1 MNTLIHRRR
10 VQVEKFKD
18 NMAKKNRTLE
28 KVNLVLQEIEPLT
41 QNQLIAFESQK
52 NLVLHG
58 VAGTGKTYISL
69 YLALDDMTK
78 GLYQQTVLIRSAV
91 STRDMGFLPGTDKE
105 KAAVYEEPY
114 KDICI
119 ELFQRGDAYEMLKK
133 QGLVHF
139 MTTSFIRG
147 VTLRNATIIVD
158 ECQNMSFHEL
168 DSIITRIGEGCRIV
182 FCGDFRQTDFTE
194 RSREKTGLPAFL
206 RVLKAM
212 DEFDM
217 IDFTVKDIVRSDFV
231 KKYII
236 AKEDLGL

>member
-1 MNTLIHRRR
+1 
-10 VQVEKFKD
+10 
-18 NMAKKNRTLE
+18 
-28 KVNLVLQEIEPLT
+28 
-41 QNQLIAFESQK
+41 
-52 NLVLHG
+52 
-58 VAGTGKTYISL
+58 
-69 YLALDDMTK
+69 
-78 GLYQQTVLIRSAV
+78 
-91 STRDMGFLPGTDKE
+91 
-105 KAAVYEEPY
+105 
-114 KDICI
+114 
-119 ELFQRGDAYEMLKK
+119 MLKK

-168 DSIITRIGEGCRIV
+168 DSIITRIGEGCRVV

>member
-1 MNTLIHRRR
+1 MAARKPKTL
-10 VQVEKFKD
+10 D
-18 NMAKKNRTLE
+18 

-78 GLYQQTVLIRSAV
+78 GHYQQTVIIRSAV
-91 STRDMGFLPGTDKE
+91 STRDMGFLPGTDRE

-114 KDICI
+114 KDICV
-119 ELFQRGDAYEMLKK
+119 ELFQRGDAYELLKK
-133 QGLVHF
+133 HGQVHF

-147 VTLRNATIIVD
+147 VTLRNSTIIID

-168 DSIITRIGEGCRIV
+168 DSIITRIGTGCRVI

-194 RSREKTGLPAFL
+194 KSREKSGLKDFL
-206 RVLKAM
+206 RILKCMNA
-212 DEFDM
+212 FDM
-217 IDFTVKDIVRSDFV
+217 IDFTTKDIVRSDFV
-231 KKYII
+231 KSYII

>member
-1 MNTLIHRRR
+1 
-10 VQVEKFKD
+10 
-18 NMAKKNRTLE
+18 MARKPRTLD

-41 QNQLIAFESQK
+41 QNQLLAFESTK

-58 VAGTGKTYISL
+58 VAGTGKTFISC
-69 YLALDDMTK
+69 YLAFDDMTK
-78 GLYQQTVLIRSAV
+78 NLYQHTILIRSAV
-91 STRDMGFLPGTDKE
+91 STREMGFLPGTDKE

-119 ELFQRGDAYEMLKK
+119 ELFQRGDAYELLKK
-133 QGLVHF
+133 QNLVQF

-147 VTLRNATIIVD
+147 ITLRNAVIIID

-168 DSIITRIGEGCRIV
+168 DSIITRIGEGCRVI
-182 FCGDFRQTDFTE
+182 FCGDFKQTDFTE
-194 RSREKTGLPAFL
+194 RSRERSGLPDFL

-217 IDFTVKDIVRSDFV
+217 IDFTVKDIVRSNFV
-231 KKYII
+231 KKYIM